1 MKVVTI
7 SGSMGFA
14 EQMKRIARNLETK
27 YGYCALQAV
36 YNEDKINESL
46 DELERIFA
54 CHYKKIDLSDA
65 IYVVNIGG
73 YIGDA
78 TKSEIAY
85 AKSRGK
91 EVIYHEPIKEGKKHG
106 K

>member
-7 SGSMGFA
+7 SGSMRFA
-14 EQMKRIARNLETK
+14 DQMKKIARQLETQK
-27 YGYCALQAV
+27 GYCVLQGV
-36 YNEDKINESL
+36 YNEEKKNNSF

-65 IYVVNIGG
+65 LYVVNIGG

-85 AKSRGK
+85 AKAHGK
-91 EVIYHEPIKEGKKHG
+91 EIIYHEPIKKGK
-106 K
+106 